1 MNPKELRSQIA
12 EGKFNQSTAGFC
24 KGYVQA
30 NMVILPKESA
40 DVFEKFAKE
49 NHKAIPV
56 LEIVKSSHYSTY
68 LANKA
73 NLLEELPSY
82 NIFKNGELI
91 NTVQDI
97 NEYYNEDLVFF
108 LIGCSFTFEN
118 SLINNGMPLRHIEKE
133 KNVAMYNTNIKLN
146 TVGAFEGEMVVSMR
160 PIKKHKVADACVVT
174 SHYPNMH
181 GSPIH
186 IGYPQMIGI
195 KDINNPDYGDSIEIK
210 DDEIPVFWPC
220 GVTPE
225 NVLKKIKLPFAITH
239 KPGHMFVSDKKDSEF
254 YE

>member
-1 MNPKELRSQIA
+1 MNPKELRNKIA
-12 EGKFNQSTAGFC
+12 RGEFNQSTAGFC

-40 DVFEKFAKE
+40 EIFEKFAKE
-49 NHKAIPV
+49 NHKSIPI
-56 LEIVKSSHYSTY
+56 LEVVKDSHYSTY
-68 LANKA
+68 LANNA
-73 NLLEELPSY
+73 NLLDELPAY
-82 NIFKNGELI
+82 NIFRNGQI
-91 NTVQDI
+91 TQTVQDI
-97 NEYYNEDLVFF
+97 TEFYNKDLVFF
-108 LIGCSFTFEN
+108 LVGCSFTFEN
-118 SLINNGMPLRHIEKE
+118 SLINNNMPLRHISEE

-146 TVGAFEGEMVVSMR
+146 TVDMFNGEMVVSMR
-160 PIKKHKVADACVVT
+160 PIKKDKVADACVVT

-186 IGYPQMIGI
+186 IGYPEMIGI
-195 KDINNPDYGDSIEIK
+195 KDIHNPDYGDSIDIK

-239 KPGHMFVSDKKDSEF
+239 KPGHMFISDKKDSEF
-254 YE
+254 YV